1 MPQTPEQIQS
11 TLRKMQRVSRDLATA
26 IDSDVAR
33 LDKALQEL
41 QRDLFELLVTEF
53 LTGFA
58 TQDGALTTTAGNLA
72 RVAAIDR
79 LFDRFRR
86 SGINSLIGS
95 LAARMDEIAAAVSDY
110 FRLGW
115 APSRVDRIAE
125 SNAAIHAVIGVKDGK
140 LIPGGYLDRLAQ
152 SEELR
157 SALKKYMTTSI
168 ANRVSLRSLTGGLS
182 LLVKGSPDADGML
195 QRYYRQYAY
204 DTFNQVRELKARQF
218 AESLGIRHFIYQG
231 SVIETTRK
239 FCRKRAGK
247 VFTTKQAEGW
257 KNDPDLIDKKTA
269 ATYNPLIERGRYN
282 CRHWIDYISEEM
294 AAYLLKQQKSVA

>member
-1 MPQTPEQIQS
+1 
-11 TLRKMQRVSRDLATA
+11 MQRVSRELATA
-26 IDSDVAR
+26 IDSDVVR

-53 LTGFA
+53 LTGLE
-58 TQDGALTTTAGNLA
+58 TTDGALKTTVGNLA
-72 RVAAIDR
+72 RVSAIDR

-86 SGINSLIGS
+86 GGINSLLDGF
-95 LAARMDEIAAAVSDY
+95 AARLDEITAAVADY
-110 FRLGW
+110 FRIGW

-125 SNAAIHAVIGVKDGK
+125 VNTAIHAVIGIKDGE

-152 SEELR
+152 GEELR
-157 SALKKYMTTSI
+157 NALKKYMTTSI
-168 ANRVSLRSLTGGLS
+168 ANRASLRSLTSGLS
-182 LLVKGSPDADGML
+182 LLVKGSKDADGIL
-195 QRYYRQYAY
+195 QRHYRQYAY

-231 SVIETTRK
+231 SVIETSRK

-269 ATYNPLIERGRYN
+269 ATYNPLIERGRHN
-282 CRHWIDYISEEM
+282 CRHWIDYISEET
-294 AAYLLKQQKSVA
+294 AAYLLKKQKSVA